1 MSNLPE
7 ERISR
12 FLSLVLRHEPATANV
27 SMDHNGWVRVD
38 LLLKGLNAKGY
49 VVTREILD
57 NVVATNNK
65 KRFEY
70 SEDNKS
76 IRASQGHSVNIDL
89 GYKPETPPDTLYHG
103 TTYRFI
109 HLIKQTGLAKQK
121 RHAVHLSLDA
131 DTAINV
137 GSRHGKPCILIIN
150 AKQMAEDGFKF
161 YKSANGVWLVDS
173 VPMKYIAF
181 Q

>member
-1 MSNLPE
+1 MSDSPN

-12 FLSLVLRHEPATANV
+12 FLSLVLRHEPSAANV
-27 SMDHNGWVRVD
+27 SMDRNGWVRVES
-38 LLLKGLNAKGY
+38 LLKGLTNKGY
-49 VVTREILD
+49 EVTREILD
-57 NVVATNNK
+57 TVVSTNNK

-70 SEDNKS
+70 SEDGNN
-76 IRASQGHSVNIDL
+76 IRASQGHSVTIDL

-121 RHAVHLSLDA
+121 RHAVHLSLDV

-173 VPMKYIAF
+173 VPMKYINF